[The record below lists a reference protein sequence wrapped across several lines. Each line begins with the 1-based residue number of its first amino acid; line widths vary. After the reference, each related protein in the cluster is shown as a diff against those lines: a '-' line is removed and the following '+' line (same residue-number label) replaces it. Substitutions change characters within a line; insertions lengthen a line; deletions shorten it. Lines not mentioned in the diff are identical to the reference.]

1 MAGGAKKKGAKTMY
15 DIERIKRGEVKDSKR
30 KMKDKDEIDMNIIKT
45 MSLGALMA
53 QNEEERK

>member
-1 MAGGAKKKGAKTMY
+1 MY

-30 KMKDKDEIDMNIIKT
+30 KMKGKDEIDMNLIKT

>member
-1 MAGGAKKKGAKTMY
+1 MY

-30 KMKDKDEIDMNIIKT
+30 KTKEKDEIGINLIKT

>member
-1 MAGGAKKKGAKTMY
+1 MAGGAKKERSKTMY

-30 KMKDKDEIDMNIIKT
+30 KMKGKDEIDMNLIKT

>member
-1 MAGGAKKKGAKTMY
+1 MY

-30 KMKDKDEIDMNIIKT
+30 MKKEKDEIDMNLIKT
-45 MSLGALMA
+45 MSLGALIA